1 MKLEPSNSL
10 APEALSVPRAEII
23 SRIWQ
28 AVAFLEEVRGDLARQ
43 VRQSKTRDA
52 AAVALTSGEQQLV
65 LSAGIL
71 APKAARIG
79 GKRTEKVTELKA
91 ARG

>member
-1 MKLEPSNSL
+1 MKLEPTASL
-10 APEALSVPRAEII
+10 ISEALSVPRAEII

-28 AVAFLEEVRGDLARQ
+28 AVAFIEEVRGDLARQ

-52 AAVALTSGEQQLV
+52 AALALTSGEQQLV

-71 APKAARIG
+71 APKATRQARKLVAKITSI
-79 GKRTEKVTELKA
+79 RTGT
-91 ARG
+91 G